1 MPIFKNKNKNT
12 EAELHLSVLVLIRV
26 PAIIFM
32 ARVQEFQLTV
42 TTMFATVALVI
53 A

>member
-12 EAELHLSVLVLIRV
+12 EAELHLSVLALIRV

-32 ARVQEFQLTV
+32 ARV
-42 TTMFATVALVI
+42 
-53 A
+53 